1 MRFPKLK
8 CQKSNLFSF
17 LLLLI
22 IQPFNLALA
31 QEERRI
37 SGSVTDTKGAPA
49 TAVTVMVKGTKK
61 STATNNEGAFSIA
74 AKAGDVLVLSS
85 VSFVPKEIP
94 VTSEATY
101 NISLTEATTSMTD
114 VVVVGYGSR
123 SRKAL
128 TSSIST
134 LKSEDLN
141 RGPISDVGQLLQG
154 KVAGLNISKSGDP
167 TRNSAIILRGASTL
181 REGAQSPLFVID
193 GVVGAD
199 VSAVAPDDIA
209 SMDVLKDAAAA
220 SIYGNRAANGVIMIT
235 TKRGRKGQ
243 VMLNYNGYV
252 GMEKVSNRYEMMDAN
267 QLRSFLTSS
276 GSGLSPD
283 NDKGANTD
291 WQKEVQR
298 ETAVS
303 QNHNISIGGGTESTI
318 YNASIN
324 YFDQEGIME
333 TSNLNRVVARLAIE
347 QKALNDHLRMT
358 LSVTNS
364 VTTADLVPYRNT
376 VLAQSLTYLPTVPVR
391 NPDGSF
397 YENFNQTSYYNP
409 VSMQNNAKERSKY
422 NNLLGSFNTQVKLP
436 FNLTY
441 DVNLS
446 YQSFQSNYGAYYN
459 KYYTTNYNNVR
470 STPDPPANPSF
481 IRLEGANGIAYRNS
495 YQNTNKIL
503 ETFLTWDKKFGEHAV
518 NAVVGYSWQ
527 ESINGEGF
535 QASSTNF
542 PSDDV
547 SYNNL
552 GLGNP
557 YGVTGFRVD
566 YGGDNYQQIRLISD
580 FARVNYDFK
589 KKYLLQASVRRDG
602 ASIFGKNEQ
611 WGYFPSVGLAWRLID
626 EEFMAKQ
633 GLLSDLKLR
642 ASYGVAGNSLGIYP
656 LTSRLIYGNVGSFYY
671 NGVNT
676 SALGALQNENPDLKW
691 EKTATTNLGLD
702 FAFAKARISGSI
714 DVYKKKTTDL
724 IYTYQVSTLQYPF
737 GLFTANVGAMEN
749 KGIELTLNAV
759 PVSGRNFTWSTTFNA
774 AHNSNKLLSLS
785 NELFKRDTV
794 FYVQPDGQGQ
804 TGSNLMILVAGSPIG
819 QFFTLDYA
827 GKDANNISQ
836 YNSTKGGLTTTPNI
850 TTDRVAAGNAQP
862 KLLLGW
868 ANTFTY
874 KDFDLNVFFRSV
886 LGNKIFNVTLADLY
900 RPSTAVT
907 SNIPVEVVSES
918 LADQSYRYSDRF
930 IENGSYLRLDNF
942 TLGYKVIKGGKTIKG
957 LRVYVSGTNMF
968 TLTGYKGIDPE
979 INMGGIAPGVDANNF
994 YPKTR
999 TFLLGVNV
1007 SL

>member
-1 MRFPKLK
+1 MQFPKLK
-8 CQKSNLFSF
+8 LRKDKLLF
-17 LLLLI
+17 LLLFLLV
-22 IQPFNLALA
+22 QSFQAALA
-31 QEERRI
+31 QDERRI
-37 SGSVTDTKGAPA
+37 SGNVTDTKGAPA
-49 TAVTVMVKGTKK
+49 VGVTVAVKGTKK
-61 STATNNEGAFSIA
+61 VTATANDGAFSIA
-74 AKAGDVLVLSS
+74 AKQGDVLVLSS
-85 VSFVPKEIP
+85 VSFVSKEVP
-94 VTSEATY
+94 VTGETVY
-101 NISLTEATTSMTD
+101 NIALTEATTAMTD

-134 LKSEDLN
+134 IKADELN
-141 RGPISDVGQLLQG
+141 RGAISDVGQLLQG

-167 TRNSAIILRGASTL
+167 TRSSAIILRGASTL

-199 VSAVAPDDIA
+199 LSAVAPDDIA
-209 SMDVLKDAAAA
+209 TMDVLKDAAAA
-220 SIYGNRAANGVIMIT
+220 SIYGNRAANGVIMVT

-243 VMLNYNGYV
+243 VSLSYNGYV
-252 GMEKVSNRYEMMDAN
+252 GMEKVSKQYDMMDAAE
-267 QLRSFLTSS
+267 LRSFLAAN

-291 WQKEVQR
+291 WQDEIQR
-298 ETAVS
+298 KTAIS

-318 YNASIN
+318 YNASVN
-324 YFDQEGIME
+324 YFDQEGILK
-333 TSNLNRVVARLAIE
+333 TSKLNRVVARLAVE
-347 QKALNDHLRMT
+347 HKALNDKLRMS

-376 VLAQSLTYLPTVPVR
+376 ILAQSLTYLPTVPVK
-391 NPDGSF
+391 NPDGSY
-397 YENFNQTSYYNP
+397 YENFNQTGYYNP
-409 VSMQNNAKERSKY
+409 ISMLNNAKERTKY

-436 FNLTY
+436 FNFTY
-441 DVNLS
+441 DINLS
-446 YQSFQSNYGAYYN
+446 YQNFNSTYGAYYN
-459 KYYTTNYNNVR
+459 SYYTTNYNNVR
-470 STPDPPANPSF
+470 NTPEPPGNPSF
-481 IRLEGANGIAYRNS
+481 IRLEGTNGIAYRNA

-503 ETFLTWDKKFGEHAV
+503 ETFLTWDKKLGEHSI
-518 NAVVGYSWQ
+518 NAVAGYSWQ

-547 SYNNL
+547 LYNNL

-557 YGVTGFRVD
+557 YGVSGFRID
-566 YGGDNYQQIRLISD
+566 YGGDNYQQVRLISD
-580 FARVNYDFK
+580 FGRVNYDFK
-589 KKYLLQASVRRDG
+589 KKYLLQASIRRDG
-602 ASIFGKNEQ
+602 ASIFGKNNQ
-611 WGYFPSVGLAWRLID
+611 WGYFPSVGLAWRIID
-626 EEFMAKQ
+626 EGFMSKQ
-633 GLLSDLKLR
+633 NFLGDLKLR

-671 NGVNT
+671 NGINI
-676 SALGALQNENPDLKW
+676 SALGALQNENPDLRW

-702 FAFAKARISGSI
+702 FALVKGRISGSL
-714 DVYKKKTTDL
+714 DFYNKKTTDL

-737 GLFTANVGAMEN
+737 GLFTANVGSMGN
-749 KGIELTLNAV
+749 KGVELSLNAV

-774 AHNSNKLLSLS
+774 AHNSNKLISLS

-827 GKDANNISQ
+827 GKTADNLSQ
-836 YNSTKGGLTTTPNI
+836 YNSTKGGVTTTPNI
-850 TTDRVAAGNAQP
+850 TTDRVPAGNAQP

-874 KDFDLNVFFRSV
+874 KNFDLNVFFRSV

-900 RPSTAVT
+900 RPSTAAT
-907 SNIPVEVVSES
+907 TNIPVEVVSES
-918 LADQSYRYSDRF
+918 LADQAYRYSDRF

-942 TLGYKVIKGGKTIKG
+942 TLGYKIRTNSKAIRN
-957 LRVYVSGTNMF
+957 LRVYVSGNNVF
-968 TLTGYKGIDPE
+968 TITGYKGIDPE
-979 INMGGIAPGVDANNF
+979 VNMGGIAPGIDANNF

-1007 SL
+1007 TL